1 MMRLLSRTVLCAVM
15 ACSPVPVWS
24 ASVERATQNV
34 SGLITG
40 LIGSPLRAGPG
51 PIKSLSLGER
61 VAGTDVLETRQD
73 EMVEILWDRRALI
86 LLQPQSSLTIAEP
99 KPGDT
104 RVGLRDG
111 SVRVALAYGGRATDV
126 ITVET
131 AASRT
136 VTRGG
141 IVEVDAR
148 PRPPS
153 LLAMVASMFA
163 LPPAVLPQ
171 RVDSIRVL
179 EGQSGVEPVGASG
192 RAETIEAGFQALVVN
207 GSAVQVTEQRVQPGR
222 GAGLAAIDRRQ
233 ETPRPLTERLM
244 AIHVNHALE
253 VERLLNVAP
262 GNLEESVTKPGTD
275 VRGTIVS
282 TSLGIPAASL
292 GGAQTG
298 GQAGPTAPPVTS
310 PLPTLPPIQPP
321 TVTTLS
327 PSQSGGLNSRNL
339 LRDILREQ
347 RDRERDRE
355 RDRDRRR
362 GRDD

>member
-1 MMRLLSRTVLCAVM
+1 M
-15 ACSPVPVWS
+15 
-24 ASVERATQNV
+24 
-34 SGLITG
+34 
-40 LIGSPLRAGPG
+40 
-51 PIKSLSLGER
+51 
-61 VAGTDVLETRQD
+61 LETRQD

-99 KPGDT
+99 KPGDM

-179 EGQSGVEPVGASG
+179 EGQSGVEPMTGAG
-192 RAETIEAGFQALVVN
+192 RAETIDAGFQALVVN
-207 GSAVQVTEQRVQPGR
+207 GSAVQVTEQRAQPGK

-233 ETPRPLTERLM
+233 EPPRPLTERLM

-253 VERLLNVAP
+253 VERLLSVAP
-262 GNLEESVTKPGTD
+262 ANMEDSVTKPGAD
-275 VRGTIVS
+275 LRGTIVS
-282 TSLGIPAASL
+282 TSLGIPAVSL

-298 GQAGPTAPPVTS
+298 GSSAPPVTS

-321 TVTTLS
+321 TVTTVS
-327 PSQSGGLNSRNL
+327 PNQSGGLNSRNL
-339 LRDILREQ
+339 LREILREQ
-347 RDRERDRE
+347 RDRE